1 MNILKTKVTQATIKL
16 LEKLQE
22 KINTKEV
29 KEHLEIKEN
38 EEKTFPIYLAGGIAV
53 NFYTDERP
61 SYDIDMECSPLLF
74 PYLDDD
80 LIEKIG
86 NHVLH
91 FDKNYN
97 SALGIMHEDYLDN
110 AIPLDEMPFSK
121 IKIKPYIL
129 SPVDLAISKIARFS
143 DDDKTDIINMFL
155 KNLFTIKDLEEK
167 GNDAISYFVG
177 NQNFVKIN
185 LKEIIEE
192 LKNIELSKKI
202 DSKHENVFLKMKNLK
217 KE

>member
-1 MNILKTKVTQATIKL
+1 MMIKL
-16 LEKLQE
+16 
-22 KINTKEV
+22 I
-29 KEHLEIKEN
+29 
-38 EEKTFPIYLAGGIAV
+38 
-53 NFYTDERP
+53 
-61 SYDIDMECSPLLF
+61 LL
-74 PYLDDD
+74 
-80 LIEKIG
+80 
-86 NHVLH
+86 
-91 FDKNYN
+91 
-97 SALGIMHEDYLDN
+97 
-110 AIPLDEMPFSK
+110 
-121 IKIKPYIL
+121 
-129 SPVDLAISKIARFS
+129 
-143 DDDKTDIINMFL
+143 FL